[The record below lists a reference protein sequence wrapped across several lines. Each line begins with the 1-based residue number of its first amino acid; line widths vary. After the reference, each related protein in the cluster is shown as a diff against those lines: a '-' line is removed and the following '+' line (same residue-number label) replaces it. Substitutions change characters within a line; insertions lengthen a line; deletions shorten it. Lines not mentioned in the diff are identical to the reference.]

1 MSRPLLR
8 IVARCYHV
16 AYKLHHR
23 LCLRPGKPLAHAQLV
38 VVGSYL
44 AGGAGKTPFVAWLT
58 QFILA
63 QHSPAQSV
71 PELSGHENPA
81 GRGGAEA
88 SQTRGPRIAILC
100 HSKAKDEAQMLR
112 QKFAG
117 TPQVCIYTTGNRYKT
132 AHELD
137 SEFDYIICD
146 DGFEDSR
153 LAGATTIRLD
163 WGEPPAGLS
172 DLLPAVRCRSLPAD
186 HEKPAL
192 ALACGTDIR
201 FEIER
206 IANCEGAPVEPSAS
220 SPAKANYR
228 AVAICGIGDA
238 ERFTR
243 DLEAFGCHPGSTI
256 RRPDH
261 DRNFEQTIKK
271 VLARKVPVI
280 ITEKDAARLPRDMRE
295 NPGIYVAV
303 QLVTVSGAATESV
316 ARALS

>member
-8 IVARCYHV
+8 IAARCYHV

-38 VVGSYL
+38 VIGSYL

-71 PELSGHENPA
+71 PELSGHENSA

-117 TPQVCIYTTGNRYKT
+117 TPQVCVYTTGNRYKT

-153 LAGATTIRLD
+153 LAGAATIRLD

-172 DLLPAVRCRSLPAD
+172 DLTS
-186 HEKPAL
+186 
-192 ALACGTDIR
+192 
-201 FEIER
+201 
-206 IANCEGAPVEPSAS
+206 
-220 SPAKANYR
+220 
-228 AVAICGIGDA
+228 
-238 ERFTR
+238 
-243 DLEAFGCHPGSTI
+243 
-256 RRPDH
+256 
-261 DRNFEQTIKK
+261 Q
-271 VLARKVPVI
+271 
-280 ITEKDAARLPRDMRE
+280 
-295 NPGIYVAV
+295 
-303 QLVTVSGAATESV
+303 
-316 ARALS
+316 